1 MPKHASPER
10 KAHAYLLLS
19 AYTRAEMRY
28 AEVARITGPR
38 GDYPYADAEMS
49 QQTLARIVER
59 AARTDDPAFRKV
71 RVTTGTL
78 TVPSVSIYLVR
89 LSVSHGRMCLA
100 GQDSAPDA
108 DGPFQRP
115 VGQRRLP
122 PSAALRS
129 PQRTSATVSGQSR
142 HAHHG
147 GAGEHHY
154 GASDGLLPHV
164 WVRAVEART
173 CRGGAQKEAPQARAS
188 FVFVIY

>member
-19 AYTRAEMRY
+19 AYTRAEMSY

-78 TVPSVSIYLVR
+78 TVPEHQLLVR
-89 LSVSHGRMCLA
+89 ELKACSVTPSETLIEKLEKE
-100 GQDSAPDA
+100 
-108 DGPFQRP
+108 FP
-115 VGQRRLP
+115 V
-122 PSAALRS
+122 
-129 PQRTSATVSGQSR
+129 
-142 HAHHG
+142 
-147 GAGEHHY
+147 
-154 GASDGLLPHV
+154 
-164 WVRAVEART
+164 
-173 CRGGAQKEAPQARAS
+173 RG
-188 FVFVIY
+188 